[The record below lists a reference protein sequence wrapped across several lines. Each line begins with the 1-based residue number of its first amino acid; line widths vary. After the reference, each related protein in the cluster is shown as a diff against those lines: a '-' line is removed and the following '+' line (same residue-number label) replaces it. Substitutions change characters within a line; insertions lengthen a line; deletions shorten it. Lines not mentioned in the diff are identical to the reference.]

1 LRFLLGFEDT
11 MLHTLRPTP
20 TCTRF
25 QATIQM
31 PCIKCAEPMRLTLIE
46 PRRRA
51 FDLLTYHCDQCDS
64 EESFLTAR

>member
-25 QATIQM
+25 QATI
-31 PCIKCAEPMRLTLIE
+31 
-46 PRRRA
+46 
-51 FDLLTYHCDQCDS
+51 
-64 EESFLTAR
+64 